1 MVLLLDLPVIL
12 DLEQDVG
19 VGLFQVA
26 IFFVKGGLFLLE
38 GEALVSV
45 GLFFVLAGFVV
56 VADLLVTVLHFLD
69 LLS

>member
-12 DLEQDVG
+12 DLEQNVC
-19 VGLFQVA
+19 VGLLQVTV
-26 IFFVKGGLFLLE
+26 FLVEGCLFLLE

-69 LLS
+69 LLR